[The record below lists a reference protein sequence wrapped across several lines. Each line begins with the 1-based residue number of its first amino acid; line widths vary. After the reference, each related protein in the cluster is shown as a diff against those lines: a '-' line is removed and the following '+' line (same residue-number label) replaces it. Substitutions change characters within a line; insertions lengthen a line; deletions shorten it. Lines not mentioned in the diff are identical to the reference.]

1 METFTLS
8 SLNPPGSAKSAETRT
23 QDQRKHEQ
31 PSAFGGGGLGAVL
44 GRGVGASGEK
54 EGKELNASEISERVK
69 NHDMD
74 SELEDAL

>member
-1 METFTLS
+1 M
-8 SLNPPGSAKSAETRT
+8 
-23 QDQRKHEQ
+23 
-31 PSAFGGGGLGAVL
+31 
-44 GRGVGASGEK
+44 GRGVGASGER